1 MEAIPAQAVDKLPEL
16 SYTDPEPQELTPYG
30 RKLWY
35 YLQQT
40 SDQLLSS
47 TLERWFRTVINEEQ
61 KMTLSTWKWQ
71 RKKKWQDIVPDPIS
85 YTGIPCFSKV
95 HFTSLHFHER
105 TVKQYVSLLNKRKL
119 KRIFFFLWKK
129 GETAFSIC
137 FAVSELR
144 GNMHPSSKKGN
155 IKLLPQELHSAS
167 GHSCLE
173 LWASALYLDL
183 FHVSVSKMCPE
194 VTASLLYTIWG
205 HKSFL
210 RHALLSDSGG
220 NLYTAIFVI
229 LKNGTLPIM
238 MSQDEFHKQ
247 VSQNNNPNSVV
258 PSKEKIPYAMI

>member
-1 MEAIPAQAVDKLPEL
+1 MEATPAQAVDKLPEL

-129 GETAFSIC
+129 GGNSVQHLFCSERAERQHASQQQEGQHQAPSPRTTLSIRPQLLGTMSIC
-137 FAVSELR
+137 TLSWF
-144 GNMHPSSKKGN
+144 
-155 IKLLPQELHSAS
+155 I
-167 GHSCLE
+167 SCI
-173 LWASALYLDL
+173 
-183 FHVSVSKMCPE
+183 C
-194 VTASLLYTIWG
+194 
-205 HKSFL
+205 
-210 RHALLSDSGG
+210 
-220 NLYTAIFVI
+220 
-229 LKNGTLPIM
+229 
-238 MSQDEFHKQ
+238 
-247 VSQNNNPNSVV
+247 
-258 PSKEKIPYAMI
+258 

>member
-1 MEAIPAQAVDKLPEL
+1 MEATPAQAVDKLPEL

-119 KRIFFFLWKK
+119 KRIFFFYEKRGK
-129 GETAFSIC
+129 QRSAF
-137 FAVSELR
+137 VL
-144 GNMHPSSKKGN
+144 
-155 IKLLPQELHSAS
+155 Q
-167 GHSCLE
+167 
-173 LWASALYLDL
+173 WASWEAACIPAARRATSSSFPKNYTQHQATAAWNYEHLHFILIYFMYLL
-183 FHVSVSKMCPE
+183 ARCV
-194 VTASLLYTIWG
+194 
-205 HKSFL
+205 L
-210 RHALLSDSGG
+210 R
-220 NLYTAIFVI
+220 
-229 LKNGTLPIM
+229 
-238 MSQDEFHKQ
+238 
-247 VSQNNNPNSVV
+247 
-258 PSKEKIPYAMI
+258 